1 MIRADPENAALA
13 LPFIALIVVLALL
26 IGLGIVMFVQHS
38 NATTVVPVAS
48 GQCTC
53 ADVADLENRLGE
65 ANAAIAEYQAAI
77 GELQGVDAKN
87 GKKTMYSDELYTYEQ
102 ENVQLAINGVYKK
115 GARSGKGDTDTA
127 CETKI
132 TAPTPCLQGSF
143 QTHENLHS
151 ATCQRVKQELGDKYS
166 PLTTDYRE
174 SLTMEAFWNDEI
186 AAYTAEIKYIN
197 ENLPKA
203 KADTSKCQWTCIDDS
218 KSYNDHAECE
228 RSCRGGLGKTITTGY
243 RCKNTAKP

>member
-1 MIRADPENAALA
+1 MIRADPEHALA
-13 LPFIALIVVLALL
+13 LPFIALLVVFALVVGVLA
-26 IGLGIVMFVQHS
+26 VMYFQHS
-38 NATTVVPVAS
+38 NATTIVPVAS

-77 GELQGVDAKN
+77 GELNGVDAKS
-87 GKKTMYSDELYTYEQ
+87 GKKTMYSKALHLYEE
-102 ENVQLAINGVYKK
+102 ENVQIAVDGAHKK
-115 GARSGKGDTDTA
+115 GARSGKGVTDTA
-127 CETKI
+127 CETDI
-132 TAPTPCLQGSF
+132 TAPTPCLEGSF

-151 ATCQRVKQELGDKYS
+151 ATCKRVKQELGDKYS

-174 SLTMEAFWNDEI
+174 SLTMETVWNDEI
-186 AAYTAEIKYIN
+186 AAYTTEIKYIN

-203 KADTSKCQWTCIDDS
+203 KADTSKCQWTCIDDR
-218 KSYNDHAECE
+218 KSYDSHEVCE
-228 RSCRGGLGKTITTGY
+228 RSCRGGLGKNISTGY

>member
-1 MIRADPENAALA
+1 MIRKSPDNALA
-13 LPFIALIVVLALL
+13 LPFIALLVVFALIVVALAVLY
-26 IGLGIVMFVQHS
+26 FQHS
-38 NATTVVPVAS
+38 DAKTIVPVAA

-53 ADVADLENRLGE
+53 ADVADLENRMGE

-77 GELQGVDAKN
+77 GELQGVDAKS
-87 GKKTMYSDELYTYEQ
+87 GKKTMYSDELYEYEQ
-102 ENVQLAINGVYKK
+102 ENVLIAVKSVYQK

-132 TAPTPCLQGSF
+132 TASTPCMQGSF
-143 QTHENLHS
+143 QTHENVHS
-151 ATCQRVKQELGDKYS
+151 ATCQRVKQDLGDKYS

-174 SLTMEAFWNDEI
+174 SLTMETFWNDEI
-186 AAYTAEIKYIN
+186 AAYTAELNYIN

-203 KADTSKCQWTCIDDS
+203 KADTSKCQWTCIDDNKAYDS
-218 KSYNDHAECE
+218 HEVCE

>member
-1 MIRADPENAALA
+1 MIRKRPDDDALA
-13 LPFIALIVVLALL
+13 IPFIILLVVLALAV
-26 IGLGIVMFVQHS
+26 GLLAVMYFQHG
-38 NATTVVPVAS
+38 NATTVAPVAP

-65 ANAAIAEYQAAI
+65 ANAAIAEYQAAV
-77 GELQGVDAKN
+77 GELRGVDAKA
-87 GKKTMYSDELYTYEQ
+87 GKKTMYSDGLYKYEQ
-102 ENVQLAINGVYKK
+102 ENVQLAIDGAYKK

-132 TAPTPCLQGSF
+132 AAPTACLQGSF

-151 ATCQRVKQELGDKYS
+151 ASCQRVKQELGDKYS
-166 PLTTDYRE
+166 PLTTDYRN
-174 SLTMEAFWNDEI
+174 SLTMEAFWNEEI

-203 KADTSKCQWTCIDDS
+203 KADTSKCQWTCIDDG
-218 KSYNDHAECE
+218 KSYDDHTVCE
-228 RSCRGGLGKTITTGY
+228 KSCRGGLGKTITGL
-243 RCKNTAKP
+243 RCRNTAK

>member
-1 MIRADPENAALA
+1 MIRKNPEEGLA
-13 LPFIALIVVLALL
+13 LPFIALLVVLAILVCAGVVL
-26 IGLGIVMFVQHS
+26 YIQHG

-48 GQCTC
+48 GTCSC

-77 GELQGVDAKN
+77 SEVQAMDAKA

-102 ENVQLAINGVYKK
+102 ENVQLAINSAHIT
-115 GARSGKGDTDTA
+115 GARTGTGDTDTA
-127 CETKI
+127 CETKVS
-132 TAPTPCLQGSF
+132 APTPCLTGSL
-143 QTHENLHS
+143 QSHENVHS
-151 ATCQRVKQELGDKYS
+151 STCQRVKQGLGDKYS
-166 PLTTDYRE
+166 PLTTDYRN
-174 SLTMEAFWNDEI
+174 SLTMEEFWNDEI
-186 AAYTAEIKYIN
+186 AAYSAEIRYIN

-203 KADTSKCQWTCIDDS
+203 KADTSACQWTCIDDK
-218 KSYNDHAECE
+218 KSYDDHAECE